1 MKEYVVLGLL
11 LSGKRLEGK
20 DQHSLTLATGWH
32 QPGEFLSCTAI
43 FFKTMDPVT
52 AAQLP
57 AQLLAEMKTAKI
69 LFKV

>member
-1 MKEYVVLGLL
+1 MKEYVALGLL

-20 DQHSLTLATGWH
+20 DHHSLTLATRWH
-32 QPGEFLSCTAI
+32 QPGELLSGTAI

-57 AQLLAEMKTAKI
+57 AQLLAKMRTTNI